1 MARVEIGQSGIGL
14 FSGVE
19 IPGEA
24 RGNTR
29 PKALLFLASAVLF
42 LTMFDRFVI
51 SGIPTMRTLA
61 GVTGVVLSGAW
72 ALTRLPK
79 YTFRTGPQLWLLVFL
94 FGLTMI
100 DVGRYLITGH
110 FPIRNFLQW
119 FQSLAFAVILFDLG
133 RDPRAFRM
141 YGTAIF
147 LAVAYMGVA
156 SFVAPTAVQ
165 GRIGLAGLNFNIQ
178 AYFYAIAWIT
188 CLAILLDRW
197 PRFTVRDFIV
207 AMMALVFIFA
217 QLRTGSRGGMLAST
231 IGSLTLLGLMLRKRN
246 LSAYISVVP
255 AFLGAVAIFLMIGS
269 VVVLERIGLTLE
281 SGDIGYRDV
290 IFDGA
295 IRLLRENPVF
305 GAGPDFVEQLGVIT
319 RGRDTSTHNAYLQ
332 VATAYGLAGLSMFV
346 VVILSTL
353 KACWRHR
360 QTMVGALL
368 TALVVLSVA
377 YGIAADLAFVRFF
390 WAIMA
395 LASGLPLSRLARSR

>member
-1 MARVEIGQSGIGL
+1 MARVEVGQTGICV
-14 FSGVE
+14 SPGVE

-24 RGNTR
+24 GRNTR
-29 PKALLFLASAVLF
+29 PRALLFLASAVLF
-42 LTMFDRFVI
+42 LTIFDRFVI

-100 DVGRYLITGH
+100 DVGRYLITGD
-110 FPIRNFLQW
+110 FPARNFLQW

-141 YGTAIF
+141 YGIAIF
-147 LAVAYMGVA
+147 LAVTYMVVS
-156 SFVAPTAVQ
+156 SFVAPQAAH
-165 GRIGLAGLNFNIQ
+165 GRIGSAGLNFNVQ
-178 AYFYAIAWIT
+178 AYFYAMAWIA
-188 CLAILLDRW
+188 CLAVLLDRW
-197 PRFTVRDFIV
+197 PRFRVRDFLVTIL
-207 AMMALVFIFA
+207 ALVFVYA
-217 QLRTGSRGGMLAST
+217 QLRTGSRGGILAST
-231 IGSLTLLGLMLRKRN
+231 VGALTLLVLMLKKRN
-246 LSAYISVVP
+246 LSAYVSVVP

-295 IRLLRENPVF
+295 IRLLRENPIF

-332 VATAYGLAGLSMFV
+332 VATAYGLAGLSMFI

>member
-19 IPGEA
+19 IPGET

-29 PKALLFLASAVLF
+29 PKALLLLASAVLF

-79 YTFRTGPQLWLLVFL
+79 YTFRTGPQLWLLVLL

-100 DVGRYLITGH
+100 DVGRYLITGN
-110 FPIRNFLQW
+110 FPVRNFLQW

-188 CLAILLDRW
+188 CLAILLDR
-197 PRFTVRDFIV
+197 
-207 AMMALVFIFA
+207 
-217 QLRTGSRGGMLAST
+217 
-231 IGSLTLLGLMLRKRN
+231 
-246 LSAYISVVP
+246 
-255 AFLGAVAIFLMIGS
+255 
-269 VVVLERIGLTLE
+269 
-281 SGDIGYRDV
+281 
-290 IFDGA
+290 
-295 IRLLRENPVF
+295 
-305 GAGPDFVEQLGVIT
+305 
-319 RGRDTSTHNAYLQ
+319 
-332 VATAYGLAGLSMFV
+332 
-346 VVILSTL
+346 
-353 KACWRHR
+353 
-360 QTMVGALL
+360 
-368 TALVVLSVA
+368 
-377 YGIAADLAFVRFF
+377 
-390 WAIMA
+390 
-395 LASGLPLSRLARSR
+395 